1 MIDLVGPASTY
12 LANAQNKKKFFI
24 LVCLQLP
31 LKQLTCIA
39 LKDYSCQSLY
49 LGLLEYSAKIGG
61 RLDLIAADAGSQIG
75 PFQNEAIGY
84 DEEKVD
90 EELPQQ
96 SFNWARMILGKR
108 QKQLEQNHMF
118 LKIVSGAHK
127 HLAPIESCVAIL
139 KTTLASM
146 NRRLTSP
153 LDVYQWSYVFRLTEK
168 VVLTRPLAASK
179 SGRLWTPAC
188 LLKMMGQ
195 GQNDNIADFR
205 PQASSDG
212 GLHI

>member
-1 MIDLVGPASTY
+1 MTCSQCNLMRGQRHRLDDLVQNDFLGPSSQLFRVKQWQQGRTYHMIDLVGPASTY

-39 LKDYSCQSLY
+39 LKDYSAQSLY

-84 DEEKVD
+84 DEELVD

-139 KTTLASM
+139 KTTLASL
-146 NRRLTSP
+146 NRR
-153 LDVYQWSYVFRLTEK
+153 
-168 VVLTRPLAASK
+168 
-179 SGRLWTPAC
+179 
-188 LLKMMGQ
+188 
-195 GQNDNIADFR
+195 
-205 PQASSDG
+205 
-212 GLHI
+212 